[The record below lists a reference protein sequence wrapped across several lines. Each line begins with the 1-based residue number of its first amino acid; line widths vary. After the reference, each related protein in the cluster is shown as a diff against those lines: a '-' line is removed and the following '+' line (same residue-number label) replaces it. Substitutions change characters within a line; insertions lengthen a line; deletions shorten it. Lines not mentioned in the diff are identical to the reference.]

1 MEISKEKFK
10 KIGVSAIIAAVGVAA
25 LFQLGSVIN
34 DKVYDINAE
43 QYSAEQTV
51 RYGSVTDFKIDSLLR
66 EVEKQVNSEEK
77 WNSLPDYALSDVKEI
92 KQLIKSEDFRQ
103 LVQNENIYRA
113 AENSV
118 KFSLGW
124 DLNATTFN
132 NTEGKRIDILGNF
145 KHNLNTFYSQY
156 TNGNNEISP
165 QVLNHEDKVF
175 TSKVDLEK
183 VSKAHE
189 EDLFAVNG
197 VATPEDPL
205 EFSKVKDRI
214 KNIRTN
220 NQEATVGNSFK
231 PS

>member
-10 KIGVSAIIAAVGVAA
+10 KIGVSAIIAAVGFAA
-25 LFQLGSVIN
+25 LFQLGSVVK
-34 DKVYDINAE
+34 DKIYDINAE
-43 QYSAEQTV
+43 QYTAEQTV
-51 RYGSVTDFKIDSLLR
+51 RYGSITDFKIESLLR
-66 EVEKQVNSEEK
+66 SVQKQVDSEEQ
-77 WNSLPDYALSDVKEI
+77 WNSLPDYALSDI
-92 KQLIKSEDFRQ
+92 KQIKELIKSEDFRQ

-118 KFSLGW
+118 NFSLGW

-132 NTEGKRIDILGNF
+132 NDEGKRIDILGNF
-145 KHNLNTFYSQY
+145 KHNMTAFYSQY
-156 TNGNNEISP
+156 SNGNNEISP
-165 QVLNHEDKVF
+165 QTLNHEDKIF
-175 TSKVDLEK
+175 TGKIDLEK

-214 KNIRTN
+214 QNIRTQ
-220 NQEATVGNSFK
+220 NQEVKVGNSFK
-231 PS
+231 HS